1 MTARWLKK
9 TATFSDSGV
18 ILTSLDVST
27 IVENFF
33 HLLLLLRQGRSTGN
47 CYLRIISC
55 GLPELIA

>member
-1 MTARWLKK
+1 MVEE

-18 ILTSLDVST
+18 ILTTLDVST